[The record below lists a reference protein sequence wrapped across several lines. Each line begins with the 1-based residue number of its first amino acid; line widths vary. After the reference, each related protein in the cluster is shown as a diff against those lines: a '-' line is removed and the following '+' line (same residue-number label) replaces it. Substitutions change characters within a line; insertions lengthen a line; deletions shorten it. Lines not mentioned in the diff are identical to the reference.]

1 MPKKR
6 KKGSFSM
13 SSRYFFV
20 ICSECRMTKEAN
32 LPASEKKLRIGFRE
46 RESEARQ
53 SIVSAISYFSA
64 MRRRLSMA

>member
-1 MPKKR
+1 MHVWTEPFLSEGFMPKKR

-32 LPASEKKLRIGFRE
+32 LPASEK
-46 RESEARQ
+46 S
-53 SIVSAISYFSA
+53 
-64 MRRRLSMA
+64 

>member
-1 MPKKR
+1 MYFYEVLFLVHIWTEPFLSEGFMPKKR

-32 LPASEKKLRIGFRE
+32 LPASEK
-46 RESEARQ
+46 S
-53 SIVSAISYFSA
+53 
-64 MRRRLSMA
+64 

>member
-32 LPASEKKLRIGFRE
+32 LPASEKVE
-46 RESEARQ
+46 DW
-53 SIVSAISYFSA
+53 
-64 MRRRLSMA
+64 LSGTGK